1 MTSAPRKLQG
11 FKTGTLYVAADF
23 LIKAMQF
30 ALLPLASAAL
40 PLQDYAA
47 LTLYMTILTAATPLL
62 TMSVEAAYSVYFT
75 PQDGPQE
82 NRVFAA
88 TLLLALGSS
97 LFWLAVGLL
106 VLWFAPSAGQGGVLT
121 PQSWLLIATYI
132 FLDLVVRVE
141 NLGQRLGFFHVPFA
155 LYSIAYQIAKFA
167 VAVPL
172 IFWMRDAQ
180 WYLVATTAVAA
191 AFALVMWRRNPRP
204 LETNRETVAMI
215 ARYTA
220 KASPASLAA
229 IANNTVDRIMITVLL
244 STLEL
249 ARYHSMFAF
258 AGLIQVFILALNKL
272 HVAQMLADF
281 RASRYSFIQQRPEK
295 LRLAAT
301 LWFCVTALTILVGR
315 PAFNLLFSDNVQF
328 DFAIYSALCWYFSVF
343 GFYFVWG
350 NILSMEESTAH
361 LKALGYGLTV
371 LPNVVL
377 SYMLTKMFDG
387 LGAAHATLA
396 ANLISALILL
406 LLVRKVTGKLYFFR
420 EFLAFYL
427 LATLFQGAALTWL
440 A

>member
-1 MTSAPRKLQG
+1 MTAAPRRLQG

-82 NRVFAA
+82 QRVFAA
-88 TLLLALGSS
+88 TLLLALGGSV
-97 LFWLAVGLL
+97 FWMIVGLAV
-106 VLWFAPSAGQGGVLT
+106 LWLSPAAGQGGVLT
-121 PQSWLLIATYI
+121 LQSWALIATYI

-141 NLGQRLGFFHVPFA
+141 NLGQRLGFFHMPFA
-155 LYSIAYQIAKFA
+155 LYSIAYQVAKFV

-204 LETNRETVAMI
+204 LTTNRDTVAMI
-215 ARYTA
+215 ARYTV

-244 STLEL
+244 STVEL

-281 RASRYSFIQQRPEK
+281 RASRYAFILRKPTK
-295 LRLAAT
+295 LRVTAA
-301 LWFCVTALTILVGR
+301 LWFAVTAITILVGR
-315 PAFNLLFSDNVQF
+315 PAFNLLFAEHVQF

-371 LPNVVL
+371 LPNLAL
-377 SYMLTKMFDG
+377 SYTLTGMFG
-387 LGAAHATLA
+387 GVGAAHATLA

-406 LLVRKVTGKLYFFR
+406 ALVRKVTGKFYFFR
-420 EFLAFYL
+420 EFLVFYL
-427 LATLFQGAALTWL
+427 MAALFQTAAIVWL